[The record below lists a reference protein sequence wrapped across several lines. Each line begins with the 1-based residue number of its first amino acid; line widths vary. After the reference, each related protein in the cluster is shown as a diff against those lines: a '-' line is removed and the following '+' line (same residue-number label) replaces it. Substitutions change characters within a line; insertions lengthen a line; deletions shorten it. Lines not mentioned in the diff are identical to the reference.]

1 MALTKYKLGSLIE
14 TIDIRNDDEIYS
26 SNDVR
31 GISTNKEFIG
41 TKANLDGVSL
51 KSYKIVKKHEFAYV
65 SDTSRRGDKIALAF
79 NNDNKNYIVSSIYTV
94 FKVKDTS
101 IVLSDYLFIYFNRP
115 EFDRYSRFNSWGS
128 ARETFSWEDMCDIE
142 IELPTIDI
150 QQKYVDVY
158 NSMIANQKAYES
170 RLEDLRIVCD
180 GHFDV
185 VKKEKMVPL
194 GTGIEKV
201 DKRNSDGKYGIQ
213 DVRGIMNQ
221 KQFSET
227 KANVESKDLTKFL
240 VIDKDVFA
248 YNSRTDGREM
258 LVLAV
263 NRCDKSVIVTWN
275 YNAFRIRDEKRRMI
289 NTEYLYAFFKRR
301 EFDREVRF
309 NSWGSSQELLSWDSL
324 CDLNVP
330 CPDINTQN
338 SIAEIN
344 RVYLDRKDINDKLK
358 SVIKDACSV
367 LIKGSIEEAQKEA

>member
-1 MALTKYKLGSLIE
+1 MGLTKIMLGKYLELYYEECNIPNLKNKDVSGVNKDKEFFEPSNYVGSDTSKYKVVPPGCFACNLMHVG
-14 TIDIRNDDEIYS
+14 R
-26 SNDVR
+26 DVVLPIACNHTKNNKFVSPAYHVFR
-31 GISTNKEFIG
+31 FKKNKEILREYFF
-41 TKANLDGVSL
+41 LCL
-51 KSYKIVKKHEFAYV
+51 KSYEK
-65 SDTSRRGDKIALAF
+65 
-79 NNDNKNYIVSSIYTV
+79 
-94 FKVKDTS
+94 
-101 IVLSDYLFIYFNRP
+101 
-115 EFDRYSRFNSWGS
+115 DRYFWFNTDGSVRDGMSWS
-128 ARETFSWEDMCDIE
+128 DFTSVE
-142 IELPTIDI
+142 IELPSLEI
-150 QQKYVDVY
+150 QKKYVDVY

-194 GTGIEKV
+194 GTLIEKV

-367 LIKGSIEEAQKEA
+367 LMKGSIEEAQKEA